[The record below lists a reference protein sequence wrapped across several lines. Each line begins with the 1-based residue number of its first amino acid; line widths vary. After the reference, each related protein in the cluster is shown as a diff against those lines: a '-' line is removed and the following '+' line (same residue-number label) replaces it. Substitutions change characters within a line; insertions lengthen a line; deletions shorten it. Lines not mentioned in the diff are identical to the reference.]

1 MSFAEQPH
9 WWIALAVISVALIA
23 LVRALRPRYVAYRE
37 RIRRQKLL
45 HSVSVEFLSNVA
57 LADGLG
63 GCFHIDYLLL
73 TAKGVVILDFWD
85 VVGNVFGSDPMT
97 DWTVTQPARRNTFA
111 NPQAA
116 LYDRLAALRAI
127 VGAVPVEGRI
137 VFADTA
143 VFPKGMPRFTLLES
157 QLSSEFFFGE
167 RHLAERAVEPWRP
180 AWDQLKASLT
190 PSVPPGKSL

>member
-1 MSFAEQPH
+1 MSFAEQPQ
-9 WWIALAVISVALIA
+9 WWIALAVISVLLIG
-23 LVRALRPRYVAYRE
+23 LVWVLHPRYLAYRE
-37 RIRRQKLL
+37 GVRRQKLL
-45 HSVSVEFLSNVA
+45 HSVSVEFLGNVA
-57 LADGLG
+57 VADGLG

-97 DWTVTQPARRNTFA
+97 DWTVTQPARRYTFA

-180 AWDQLKASLT
+180 AWDQLKACVT